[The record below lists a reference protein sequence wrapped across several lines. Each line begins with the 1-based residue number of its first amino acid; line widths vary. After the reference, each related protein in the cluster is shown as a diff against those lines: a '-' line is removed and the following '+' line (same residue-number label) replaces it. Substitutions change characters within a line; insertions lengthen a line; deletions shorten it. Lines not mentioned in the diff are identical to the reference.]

1 MAEDETQHEQSRGAP
16 PAILSERA
24 RWLVW
29 RRVDGRKMPVNPHDT
44 RRAGSSTDPSTW
56 ATYEAACEALAND
69 PTCEG
74 LGFVFNGDG
83 VVGVDLDHC
92 TDPETGEL
100 EAWARAIVEALGP
113 TYAEWSPS
121 GEGLHIFVLG
131 NLDRALQARMPG
143 AHERAGLEV
152 YATGRFFTW
161 TGRVFEG
168 APLEVAERGEAL
180 ARLVA
185 RHQPARSTHA
195 ARSAGPAG
203 EALEDA
209 QLDAD
214 IREALRVL
222 DPGSNDVWQPVAMAL
237 HHAYAGDVLGWELL
251 CEWSATDPT
260 YSSRVE
266 RQNRNRWRSFG
277 RRTARTVVS
286 VGTLFA
292 LAADEGWQG
301 RCARAAAPPAPR
313 LPHPDERWDEDAV
326 CVELGEA
333 YECVRREVCGALDG
347 ASELVLRVPPGVGK
361 THATLAALAARLVE
375 DPELRVA
382 WITRTHATADE
393 AREALR
399 ERLREEGAYLG
410 AGSELDRLLGETPV
424 RTRQTCER
432 FDELN
437 AGRHTYPE
445 AVADLCG
452 ACERNPNTGAP
463 REAWCPFWEARRT
476 TSARLEVMTHA
487 RAMIDLDAGE
497 LRADVVVIDE
507 NPLDAIL
514 TPLELDAGGVAWAA
528 DVLGWGR
535 EVWAPLVEALALDSE
550 LDGVALREH
559 MRAEASRVR
568 HAAAPT
574 RAEQLRHWGTP
585 DQLQAVVHER
595 VEVADRLA
603 ARVEAPARPDD
614 EAERLRVAL
623 EHRRAEGKRAMRE
636 GRWEAWAAEQPP
648 WEAVEALART
658 AAHGWTQGRVSG
670 GRLHVVDV
678 WSWATRLDTST
689 LIVLDATMTR
699 AMADAL
705 WPDARYVALRVPQP
719 EYARVWWCPLD
730 LTTRDVEGGGDLRST
745 RKGLVW
751 SALHGLRAD
760 ARTLHITHKRYR
772 DALGWVGEA
781 LREVCEAGA
790 PVLHWRGAETRGWN
804 GGATCTRAVLDT
816 WYMPSAP
823 ILQLSEVLRGLAR
836 ADDHDD
842 VRAHWDAEA
851 LHHTRG
857 AEIIQA
863 AHRVRL
869 LRATSERPVDLILAM
884 QDDPRVYGLELHD
897 QLDAGALM
905 WEAHGV
911 CWRGAV
917 GAVRAMLRD
926 VLASTPTL
934 APLRSTLKVGEVW
947 RAPTSTPI
955 LDIAARAHAD
965 VLDRERSRRVG
976 EVLESAR
983 RAQGWSWEELAAELG
998 LRLAYAYDGD
1008 AGAPTPLLHS
1018 EGLELGDVLDAL
1030 PDEIVGVS
1038 REPGGCRMDRATLED
1053 TAQVE
1058 LLCRLKLH
1066 TGVEWLSYGDTVNA
1080 IRAAAVAPW
1089 TSKHRAEAL
1098 IRDMGGIEH
1107 LRALWADRNGGA
1119 PEAELCEV
1127 MRLTLTLVVEV
1138 IEGRPIA
1145 HTDEFSAWLELSCVH
1160 MTPLLYGPTPPTGPL
1175 SSICQAWVFLARQRF
1190 DTISNALHEYSG
1202 VHANALIRF
1211 LWANRSAHDEAGSNS
1226 YEAAM
1231 APWEPPQPLACWPTP
1246 QHVPEEPWSW
1256 SQLQKAGNLE
1266 LAHILQILPFL
1277 CVDDVEQ
1284 TTTPVDEDRRRT
1296 WLCTVSNELAAPK
1309 TRGTQWEALLE
1320 GWLHQYAP
1328 YDPDPI
1334 GLREWLWEHS
1344 RWEQVRL
1351 VDEALGQHNMRA
1363 PRMGVNLCMIW
1374 DQKTSPL
1381 VPAER
1386 AGARQR
1392 RMDYFEST
1400 LSRAELYI
1408 IRDACERV
1416 RHREYAQLRTLE
1428 LRELVMRHLCVSAD
1442 EASAWMRRV
1451 KFTEHHVRRYVV
1463 RRIWPTAEYG
1473 RRLAVPFHRAR
1484 SSFATDI
1491 ALAKIQAPWFDNLI
1505 ASRTL
1510 PQPRPVP

>member
-1 MAEDETQHEQSRGAP
+1 MAEDDTQHEQIKGEP
-16 PAILSERA
+16 PAILRERA

-29 RRVDGRKMPVNPHDT
+29 RRVDGRKVPVNPHDT

-69 PTCEG
+69 ATCEG

-92 TDPETGEL
+92 TDPETGDL
-100 EAWARAIVEALGP
+100 EAWARAIVGELGP

-131 NLDRALQARMPG
+131 NLDRAFQARIPG
-143 AHERAGLEV
+143 AHARAGLEV
-152 YATGRFFTW
+152 YASGRFFTW
-161 TGRVFEG
+161 TGHVFEG
-168 APLEVAERGEAL
+168 APLDVAERGEAL
-180 ARLVA
+180 ARLEA
-185 RHQPARSTHA
+185 RHRPSRSTHA
-195 ARSAGPAG
+195 AREAGPAG

-214 IREALRVL
+214 IREALRFL

-266 RQNRNRWRSFG
+266 RQNSNRWRSFG
-277 RRTARTVVS
+277 RRTARAVVS

-301 RCARAAAPPAPR
+301 RRARAVAPPAPR
-313 LPHPDERWDEDAV
+313 LTHPDERWDEGAV

-333 YECVRREVCGALDG
+333 YERVRREVSWALDG

-361 THATLAALAARLVE
+361 THATLAALAAHLVD

-424 RTRQTCER
+424 RTQQTCER

-535 EVWAPLVEALALDSE
+535 EVWAPLVEALARDDE

-568 HAAAPT
+568 QAAAPT

-585 DQLQAVVHER
+585 DQLQAVVRDR

-603 ARVEAPARPDD
+603 ARVEAPPRADD

-636 GRWEAWAAEQPP
+636 GRWEVWAAEQPP
-648 WEAVEALART
+648 WEAVGALART

-719 EYARVWWCPLD
+719 EHARVWWCPLD
-730 LTTRDVEGGGDLRST
+730 LTTRDVEGCGDLRST
-745 RKGLVW
+745 RKGLLW
-751 SALHGLRAD
+751 SALHGLHAD

-772 DALGWVGEA
+772 EAQSWVGEA
-781 LREVCEAGA
+781 LRGVCEAGA

-816 WYMPSAP
+816 WYMPCAP

-869 LRATSERPVDLILAM
+869 LRATPERPVDLILAM
-884 QDDPRVYGLELHD
+884 QDDPRAYGLELHD
-897 QLDAGALM
+897 QLDTGELV

-926 VLASTPTL
+926 ALASTPTL
-934 APLRSTLKVGEVW
+934 APLRSTLNVGDVW
-947 RAPTSTPI
+947 RAPSSTPI

-976 EVLESAR
+976 EVLENAR
-983 RAQGWSWEELAAELG
+983 RVQGWSWEALAAELG
-998 LRLAYAYDGD
+998 VGLAYAYDGD
-1008 AGAPTPLLHS
+1008 AGAPTPLLHT
-1018 EGLELGDVLDAL
+1018 EGLELGDVFDAAPAWCVAVARTPGGERVERREELELGDVLDAL
-1030 PDEIVGVS
+1030 DLLDGNPSTFGGIVTRLEALPVWNGV
-1038 REPGGCRMDRATLED
+1038 RVRQRVRDALRAWGGAGSLRMAWLEHHATAQLHAVPLLDNNGRTLGHRAVAQAVGNALCDLERATPDAWMTFMGSVEPAEIAALAARLQDTHTPPPRRQAATHQPHPSPAYWAAMRLGASALVESFKGWQRAADLKALRVLQGIQTDAVCALKDPLNLSQLTDQLAAQLANPGTRLAADVFRQPDWRGFYGQMMSPHALRRASHAAELQGVLARRAAEHQIPAAGVAVAAPPRVAPRRSPTPTGAPDRQQADAPPSKLVRVAKRCSIPPRTYLE
-1053 TAQVE
+1053 ANPLPSNVIPLYPKPVEVEGPIE
-1058 LLCRLKLH
+1058 LLCK
-1066 TGVEWLSYGDTVNA
+1066 
-1080 IRAAAVAPW
+1080 
-1089 TSKHRAEAL
+1089 L
-1098 IRDMGGIEH
+1098 IRQGECPNTRTV
-1107 LRALWADRNGGA
+1107 LRVWGLG
-1119 PEAELCEV
+1119 
-1127 MRLTLTLVVEV
+1127 
-1138 IEGRPIA
+1138 
-1145 HTDEFSAWLELSCVH
+1145 
-1160 MTPLLYGPTPPTGPL
+1160 
-1175 SSICQAWVFLARQRF
+1175 
-1190 DTISNALHEYSG
+1190 
-1202 VHANALIRF
+1202 
-1211 LWANRSAHDEAGSNS
+1211 
-1226 YEAAM
+1226 
-1231 APWEPPQPLACWPTP
+1231 
-1246 QHVPEEPWSW
+1246 W
-1256 SQLQKAGNLE
+1256 SQM
-1266 LAHILQILPFL
+1266 
-1277 CVDDVEQ
+1277 
-1284 TTTPVDEDRRRT
+1284 TT
-1296 WLCTVSNELAAPK
+1296 
-1309 TRGTQWEALLE
+1309 
-1320 GWLHQYAP
+1320 
-1328 YDPDPI
+1328 
-1334 GLREWLWEHS
+1334 
-1344 RWEQVRL
+1344 
-1351 VDEALGQHNMRA
+1351 
-1363 PRMGVNLCMIW
+1363 
-1374 DQKTSPL
+1374 
-1381 VPAER
+1381 
-1386 AGARQR
+1386 
-1392 RMDYFEST
+1392 
-1400 LSRAELYI
+1400 
-1408 IRDACERV
+1408 
-1416 RHREYAQLRTLE
+1416 
-1428 LRELVMRHLCVSAD
+1428 
-1442 EASAWMRRV
+1442 
-1451 KFTEHHVRRYVV
+1451 
-1463 RRIWPTAEYG
+1463 
-1473 RRLAVPFHRAR
+1473 RAR
-1484 SSFATDI
+1484 SHHAGGLE
-1491 ALAKIQAPWFDNLI
+1491 ALVFDAQLAFCAWAEDGI
-1505 ASRTL
+1505 DPAHSLERWRL
-1510 PQPRPVP
+1510 V